1 MTGLSAASLSLA
13 AALLMLPWSSRH
25 RLVAAGLR
33 AHRCRMLPS
42 RAPGMAACAAGAVA
56 AAVLPVTLTLAA
68 AMLAVTLLMRR
79 RRRAARRRAEQ
90 ESRALEAALDVLVG
104 ELRTGAHPVT
114 AFRVAAAESS
124 GTVAGSLGAVAA
136 RAELGADVPA
146 GLRSA
151 AAATA
156 RPACWERLAVYWQLA
171 QTHGLTMATLV
182 RAAQRD
188 MVERSRFDATVTAGM
203 AGARAT
209 AAVLAAL
216 PLAGVVLGELLGAH
230 PVQFLVSGGAGG
242 WLLLVG
248 ISLVCCGLLWS
259 DRITGRALS

>member
-1 MTGLSAASLSLA
+1 MTGLPAASLSLA
-13 AALLMLPWSSRH
+13 AALLVLPWSSRR
-25 RLVAAGLR
+25 RLVAAGLTPR
-33 AHRCRMLPS
+33 RRRVTPS
-42 RAPGMAACAAGAVA
+42 RAPGLALCTAGAVV
-56 AAVLPVTLTLAA
+56 AAVLPVVVALAA
-68 AMLAVTLLMRR
+68 ATLVVTLLMRR
-79 RRRAARRRAEQ
+79 RSHAARRRAED

-104 ELRTGAHPVT
+104 ELRAGAHPVA
-114 AFRVAAAESS
+114 AFRVAAEESS
-124 GTVAGSLGAVAA
+124 GAVAAALGAVAA

-151 AAATA
+151 GAATA

-171 QTHGLTMATLV
+171 QTHGLAMATLV

-188 MVERSRFDATVTAGM
+188 IVERSRFDATVTAGM

-209 AAVLAAL
+209 AAVLAGL
-216 PLAGVVLGELLGAH
+216 PLAGVALGELLGAH
-230 PVQFLVSGGAGG
+230 PVRFLTSAGAGG

-248 ISLVCCGLLWS
+248 VALVCCGLLWS